1 MIKVWNFEFNTAS
14 GRAIPNYEDTDFVQ
28 TVYDKAFAR
37 LVDLERLGFEGVFFS
52 EHHFLDLLSPN
63 PNLLI
68 TALARLTK
76 RMKLGVMGNVLAFH
90 QPWRLAED
98 LAMLDYI
105 TDGRLEIGTAT
116 GIPPEFMF
124 VGIPVEDVRP
134 MYAEMLQFLDKAR
147 EHKMFSHH
155 GKYWNYEDLLAMPR
169 MKKVARRRE
178 WVTMYTPATA
188 EMAARRNAKATTGY
202 QSTASAAKSF
212 AAYRTAAADAGI
224 TVSSDDMALR
234 RQVMIWDTDS
244 EAEALHRGTIRDCHR
259 AAEENLPTPD
269 GSHGEEAGTD
279 ARRHRALRRARCGLG
294 ETGGRGTEGVRA
306 FHRGFVDMNDE
317 FIYGSPD
324 TVAEKI
330 IAQCRQTGAGNMLAY
345 HSECLEEDELAHHYK
360 LWERV
365 LPILNDADI
374 ERASSNR

>member
-1 MIKVWNFEFNTAS
+1 
-14 GRAIPNYEDTDFVQ
+14 
-28 TVYDKAFAR
+28 
-37 LVDLERLGFEGVFFS
+37 
-52 EHHFLDLLSPN
+52 
-63 PNLLI
+63 
-68 TALARLTK
+68 
-76 RMKLGVMGNVLAFH
+76 
-90 QPWRLAED
+90 
-98 LAMLDYI
+98 MLDYI
-105 TDGRLEIGTAT
+105 TAGRLEIGTAT

-155 GKYWNYEDLLAMPR
+155 GKYWNYENLLAMPR

-224 TVSSDDMALR
+224 TISSDDMAIR
-234 RQVMIWDTDS
+234 RQVMIWDTDA
-244 EAEALHRGTIRDCHR
+244 EGEALHRELLETAIERQKKIFRPLTERIAKRQEPMPEGI
-259 AAEENLPTPD
+259 
-269 GSHGEEAGTD
+269 
-279 ARRHRALRRARCGLG
+279 ARS
-294 ETGGRGTEGVRA
+294 GVRDA
-306 FHRGFVDMNDE
+306 ASVQRADGPPKEFAPFTAGFVDMNDE

-324 TVAEKI
+324 TVANKI
-330 IAQCRQTGAGNMLAY
+330 IAQCRQTGAGNILAY
-345 HSECLEEDELAHHYK
+345 HPECLEEDELAHHYK

-374 ERASSNR
+374 GTASSNR